1 MFLVYLVYLSLCLYL
16 WSYLIFLELLYSEN
30 YCLLSFQN
38 VEKVRKFQAFV
49 FLFLPNFLSSLLYLF
64 LLLHIQYFHKYLQL
78 LVSYFLVL
86 RLFLYFPLL
95 LHYLQVLLFCLSFH
109 MFLHS
114 IYMFLF
120 SLMFEILNF
129 SFDTLHIP
137 LRQYSNT
144 PHRVLFHNLIYFH
157 VFYIGMCNLSNFY
170 CIFCIRQ

>member
-16 WSYLIFLELLYSEN
+16 WWYLIFLELLYSEN

-38 VEKVRKFQAFV
+38 VEKVRKFQAF
-49 FLFLPNFLSSLLYLF
+49 LYL
-64 LLLHIQYFHKYLQL
+64 
-78 LVSYFLVL
+78 
-86 RLFLYFPLL
+86 
-95 LHYLQVLLFCLSFH
+95 
-109 MFLHS
+109 FLHS

-137 LRQYSNT
+137 LWQYSNT

-157 VFYIGMCNLSNFY
+157 VFYIGMCNLSSFY
-170 CIFCIRQ
+170 CTFCIHQ